1 MKRGEI
7 CVTCNKKFLYRDAMY
22 ELMAKLEMKDITKKQ
37 YINELGKEE
46 YKYDQVV
53 GALSKAKMQRRD
65 GARRLKKEKE
75 ECLREQEDMEFQLMT
90 VRKEKES

>member
-1 MKRGEI
+1 
-7 CVTCNKKFLYRDAMY
+7 
-22 ELMAKLEMKDITKKQ
+22 
-37 YINELGKEE
+37 
-46 YKYDQVV
+46 V